1 MTGAQ
6 FSTPSPTV
14 FNQSPIQS
22 QQPTGYMQPQMTG
35 IQPQPTGAA
44 HSIFTPQGS
53 MQCKSIYI
61 KYTNVPLIFQYIYR
75 WSISVS

>member
-14 FNQSPIQS
+14 FNQNPIQS
-22 QQPTGYMQPQMTG
+22 QQPTGYIQPQMTG
-35 IQPQPTGAA
+35 IQPQPTSAA

-53 MQCKSIYI
+53 MQCKFIYI
-61 KYTNVPLIFQYIYR
+61 
-75 WSISVS
+75 